1 MQLPE
6 FLTKIPIAHRGLHDR
21 THPENSLSAFREAI
35 GCGYAIE
42 TDVRFSKDGKL
53 VVFHDDTVDRM
64 TDASGRVE
72 AFTAADLCSLRL
84 DGSGE
89 RILPFEAFVEEV
101 AGRAPVLI
109 EIKNMPAVQGKDV
122 ALALRRAIGGAPL
135 AYAVQS
141 FQPKYVKAYKTL
153 CPDIACGVLGSGE
166 RLTKADVGNS
176 PFWRI
181 RARVIRN
188 MSLNALVKPDFVS
201 YRACDL
207 PFDRVTKFKG
217 AVLAWTVR
225 SEEEAARVKT
235 YADNIIFEGFRPAI
249 V

>member
-1 MQLPE
+1 M
-6 FLTKIPIAHRGLHDR
+6 
-21 THPENSLSAFREAI
+21 
-35 GCGYAIE
+35 
-42 TDVRFSKDGKL
+42 
-53 VVFHDDTVDRM
+53 
-64 TDASGRVE
+64 
-72 AFTAADLCSLRL
+72 
-84 DGSGE
+84 
-89 RILPFEAFVEEV
+89 
-101 AGRAPVLI
+101 
-109 EIKNMPAVQGKDV
+109 
-122 ALALRRAIGGAPL
+122 
-135 AYAVQS
+135 
-141 FQPKYVKAYKTL
+141 
-153 CPDIACGVLGSGE
+153 LGSGE

-225 SEEEAARVKT
+225 SEEEAARVKA